1 MSVVQ
6 QNGAAKRRETSSPE
20 ARLNDREKAPGLERQ
35 LREGAAGFD
44 FAVLLGGV
52 PPAPQATST
61 ETEKKSAAAKHAPSF
76 LPKPSAA
83 NAAALPN
90 RKLFYLTSAL
100 VSAVTALVVCA
111 GFNLAVNRSG
121 PLPAVLP
128 ERAANARPLYPAACL
143 RMGMP
148 DPVLTPGEGGP
159 SLLSQEA
166 VSISTKREVFASY
179 GLEFGDPKYVTAY
192 LVPGSLGGTNHPK
205 NLFPLKPWFLTLK
218 KRLDKAITNDVL
230 EGRLTVG
237 EARREIQADW
247 LAAMRKRGLR
257 NNGKHGAPVGTDKS
271 LNSRSETE
279 TAYSPHAAKTSEP
292 ASFSAQA
299 TGASDTFSPPSTPES
314 ASH

>member
-6 QNGAAKRRETSSPE
+6 QNGAAKRLETSSPE
-20 ARLNDREKAPGLERQ
+20 ARSNAPGKGPGLERQ

-52 PPAPQATST
+52 PPAPQAAPT
-61 ETEKKSAAAKHAPSF
+61 EPEKSAAEKHAPSF

-83 NAAALPN
+83 NLSAAPN

-128 ERAANARPLYPAACL
+128 ERAANARPLYPASCL

-159 SLLSQEA
+159 YLLSREA
-166 VSISTKREVFASY
+166 IPIAAKREVFARY

-205 NLFPLKPWFLTLK
+205 NLFPVKPWFLTLK
-218 KRLDKAITNDVL
+218 KRLDKALTNEVL
-230 EGRLTVG
+230 EGHLTVG
-237 EARREIQADW
+237 EARREIAADW

-257 NNGKHGAPVGTDKS
+257 NHGQPAG
-271 LNSRSETE
+271 
-279 TAYSPHAAKTSEP
+279 AGAEP
-292 ASFSAQA
+292 AKLTEKLGTSDRSYLTYRSDRTSSAGGID
-299 TGASDTFSPPSTPES
+299 GASDTFSPPSTPGS